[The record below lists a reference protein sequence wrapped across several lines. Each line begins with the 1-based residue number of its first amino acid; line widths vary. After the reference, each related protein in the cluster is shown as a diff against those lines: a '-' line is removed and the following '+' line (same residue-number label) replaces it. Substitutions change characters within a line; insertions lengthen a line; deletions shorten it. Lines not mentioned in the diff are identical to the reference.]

1 MFGIG
6 LPEMILILVVAL
18 LIIGPKKLP
27 EMAKSLGKGL
37 SEFKRATT
45 DFKET
50 ACQEEDSVDIHA
62 EPNTINQ
69 QISKT
74 PSTPIEE
81 DKEQKDKVSN
91 EHKRT

>member
-6 LPEMILILVVAL
+6 LPEMILILVAAL

-37 SEFKRATT
+37 SEFKRATS
-45 DFKET
+45 DLKET
-50 ACQEEDSVDIHA
+50 VCQEENSSNIHA
-62 EPNTINQ
+62 EPNTIKQ
-69 QISKT
+69 QINKT
-74 PSTPIEE
+74 PSTTIED
-81 DKEQKDKVSN
+81 DKKQKDQVSD

>member
-6 LPEMILILVVAL
+6 LPEMIIILVVAL

-50 ACQEEDSVDIHA
+50 ACQEENSADIHA
-62 EPNTINQ
+62 KSNTSKQ

-74 PSTPIEE
+74 PSTTIED
-81 DKEQKDKVSN
+81 DKEQKDKVSD
-91 EHKRT
+91 EHKST